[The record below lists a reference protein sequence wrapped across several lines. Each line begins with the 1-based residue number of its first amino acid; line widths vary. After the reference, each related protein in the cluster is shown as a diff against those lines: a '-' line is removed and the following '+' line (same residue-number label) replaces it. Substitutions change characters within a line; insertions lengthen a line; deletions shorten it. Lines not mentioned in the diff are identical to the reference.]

1 MPYDALVADYITADL
16 KEKMTGAK
24 IEKVQQPENDEIVL
38 QLHNMGLRKKLL
50 ICLAPN
56 GSRIHFTEDN
66 YENPKEAPNFCMLL
80 RKHIQ
85 GARITDISQV
95 SGERITWF
103 DIETVNEMGYSV
115 NKRLIAETMGKH
127 SNLILI
133 DSETGKIIDALKRLS
148 IDVNRYRQI
157 LPGMIYTAPPASS
170 SDYVDKLRAEMVSD
184 VPRPVI
190 YYDNDRIKDVH
201 IYELKKYEGLRREYY
216 DDAHEALEYF
226 YLHKSDTNKRLQK
239 SESLQHSIGNLI
251 DKQLLKKSRLLDD
264 IKKANEADIYRLK
277 AELLNANLHLAKPG
291 DRSVEVISYYDGSK
305 VKIELDE
312 KLSPAKNAQAYYRK
326 YAKLKS
332 SAKEKLAQ
340 LESCEKDIEYLK
352 SVQGMAAIASTYEEL
367 DLIRDELADQG
378 FIRISKARDRNKKAK
393 AKPKRYKLKSGLE
406 MVIGRNNSE
415 NDYIT
420 FKLAQKNDLWFHTKD
435 IHGSHAVLFTNG
447 IEPEADDIYEAAS
460 YAAWF
465 SKARDSE
472 NVPVDYVPA
481 RYVKKPSGAK
491 PGMVIF
497 TNNKTV
503 WINPKNPEE
512 E

>member
-1 MPYDALVADYITADL
+1 MPYDALVAEYITEDL
-16 KEKMTGAK
+16 KKKLAGAK
-24 IEKVQQPENDEIVL
+24 IEKIQQPEADEIVM
-38 QLHNMGLRKKLL
+38 QLHFSGVRKKLL

-56 GSRIHFTEDN
+56 GARIHFTEIP

-85 GARITDISQV
+85 GARIIDVSQIP
-95 SGERITWF
+95 GERITCF

-133 DSETGKIIDALKRLS
+133 DSETGKIIDSLKRLS

-170 SDYVDKLRAEMVSD
+170 SNYIEKIREEIISGI
-184 VPRPVI
+184 PRPVV
-190 YYDNDRIKDVH
+190 YFDGTRLKDVH
-201 IYELKKYEGLRREYY
+201 IYELKKYESLSKKYF
-216 DDAHEALEYF
+216 DDAHSALEYF
-226 YLHKSDTNKRLQK
+226 YSNKSDTNRRMQK
-239 SESLQHSIGNLI
+239 AESLQHSIGSLI

-277 AELLNANLHLAKPG
+277 AELLNANLNLAKSG
-291 DRSVEVISYYDGSK
+291 DKSVEVISYYDGSR
-305 VKIELDE
+305 VTIELDE

-340 LESCEKDIEYLK
+340 LEVCEKDIEYLK
-352 SVQGMAAIASTYEEL
+352 SVQGMAAIASTYEEV
-367 DLIRDELADQG
+367 DLIKDELYEQG
-378 FIRISKARDRNKKAK
+378 FIRISKAKDRKKTK
-393 AKPKRYKLKSGLE
+393 AKPKRYTLKSGLE
-406 MVIGRNNSE
+406 IVIGRNNTE

-435 IHGSHAVLFTNG
+435 IHGSHAVLFLNG
-447 IEPEADDIYEAAS
+447 REPEADDIYEAAS

-481 RYVKKPSGAK
+481 RYVKKPGGAK

-503 WINPKNPEE
+503 WINPENPDKK
-512 E
+512 